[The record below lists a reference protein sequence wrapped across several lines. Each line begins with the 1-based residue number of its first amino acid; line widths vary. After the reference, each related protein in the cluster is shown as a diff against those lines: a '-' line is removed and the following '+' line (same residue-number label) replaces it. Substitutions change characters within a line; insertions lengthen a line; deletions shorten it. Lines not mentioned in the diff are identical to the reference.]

1 MFKKV
6 LISNRG
12 EIALRISRTLR
23 KMGIQVV
30 AVYSEADRSAPH
42 VLEADEAYLLGPSP
56 VSESYLN
63 VERLLAVIA
72 ESGAEAVHPGYG
84 LLSENSAF
92 ADQVEAAGC
101 VWLGPTGQQMEQFG
115 KKHAARELAERT
127 GVPLCPGTDLLVS
140 VGAAV
145 EAAEELGYPVMLK
158 STAGG
163 GGIGMQVCA
172 NRGELEA
179 AFATVVRLAESN
191 FGEAG
196 VFLER
201 YVVDARHIEI
211 QIFGDGAGKV
221 VSLGDRD
228 CSAQRRN
235 QKVIEETP
243 APGISS
249 EQRAEVTA
257 AAVSLGSGVNY
268 RSAGTVEFIYD
279 TKRQEFYFLEMNC
292 RLQVEHGVTELVTG
306 VDIVEWMVLL
316 GAGDSPIANV
326 ETVPCKGAAIEARIY
341 AEDPGKDY
349 RPSSGMITEAIFPH
363 GVRCDTWISAGT
375 EVSAFYDPLLAKVQS
390 YGKDR
395 DEAVAILA
403 QAISETRIGGVRTNL
418 ALVGEILESSAFR
431 EGGVTT
437 RWLPTLTYAPRTFE
451 VLRGGTMTTVQ
462 DWPGRLGYWDVG
474 VPPSGPMDSVAF
486 RLANRLVGNAEG
498 TAGLEITMAG
508 PSLRFGCGATVA
520 LTGAEMQ
527 ATLDGEPVEFWKTFK
542 VEAGQTL
549 DIGASKDAGCRS
561 YLAIAGGIDVPEYL
575 GSRATFTL
583 GQFGGHSGRALVA
596 GDVLDIFEEGS
607 GQAEKVEP
615 LVYPNHWE
623 IAVLYGPHG
632 APDFFTEEDI
642 ETFFAT
648 DWEVHFNSARTG
660 VRLIGPKPKWARP
673 DGGEA
678 GLHPSNIHDNAYG
691 IGAVDFTGDMPVILG
706 PDGPSLGGFVCPAT
720 IIEAD
725 VWKMGQLRPGDTI
738 RFLPVSMAE
747 ADRLRGE
754 PIGQAVVA
762 PDSIEC
768 ENPVI
773 ATTEVDAVP
782 VVVRRTADEYVLL
795 EIGEMELDLRLRFRV
810 HLLYEWLKKEPRSG
824 FVDLTPGIRSLQV
837 HYNPGAT
844 SEGEVVAL
852 LFKGLQESPP
862 LAEAEVS
869 SRVVHLPLSWDDPST
884 QLAIERYA
892 SGVRPDAPWCPSNIE
907 FIRRINGLDSIDEVK
922 EIVYDADYLVMGLG
936 DVYLGAPVATPLDPR
951 HRLVTTKYNP
961 ARTWT
966 PENAVG
972 IGGAYLCIYGMEGP
986 GGYQFVGRTVPIWNR
1001 YQSTPVF
1008 VEGKPWMLRFF
1019 DRIKW
1024 YEVSADELMTLRE
1037 QVLTGQFV
1045 PKVEE
1050 GRFNLGE
1057 YIDFLER
1064 EADSIADFRTHQ
1076 RAAFQE
1082 ERERWE
1088 AAGLNVV
1095 DAEEVIEAS
1104 AEVVVPEGCVLVE
1117 APMAGSVWKI
1127 EAEEGDTVS
1136 AEETVVILEA
1146 MKMEMAVPSV
1156 GAGKVEQVLVTA
1168 GGQVK
1173 AGDGL
1178 MIVRVEAS

>member
-6 LISNRG
+6 LIANRG

-23 KMGIQVV
+23 AMGIKVV

-42 VLEADEAYLLGPSP
+42 VLEADESYLLGPSP
-56 VSESYLN
+56 VTESYLKMD
-63 VERLLAVIA
+63 RLLEVIA

-84 LLSENSAF
+84 LLSENSQF
-92 ADQVEAAGC
+92 ADKVEGAGC
-101 VWLGPTGQQMEQFG
+101 VWLGPTGLQMEQFG
-115 KKHAARELAERT
+115 KKHAARELAENA

-140 VGAAV
+140 VEDAISAASQ
-145 EAAEELGYPVMLK
+145 LGYPVMLK

-163 GGIGMQVCA
+163 GGIGMQVCDSA
-172 NRGELEA
+172 SELQD
-179 AFATVVRLAESN
+179 AFATVVRLAQSN

-211 QIFGDGAGKV
+211 QIFGDGEGKV

-243 APGISS
+243 APGISA

-257 AAVSLGSGVNY
+257 AAISLGERVNY

-279 TKRQEFYFLEMNC
+279 TLRSEFYFLEMNC

-306 VDIVEWMVLL
+306 VDLVSWMVRL
-316 GAGDSPIANV
+316 GAGDSPIADID
-326 ETVPCKGAAIEARIY
+326 TVPSRGAAIEARIY

-349 RPSSGMITEAIFPH
+349 RPSSGTITEAVFPE
-363 GVRCDTWISAGT
+363 GLRCDTWISAGT
-375 EVSAFYDPLLAKVQS
+375 TVSAFYDPLLAKIQS
-390 YGKDR
+390 YGATR
-395 DEAVAILA
+395 EEAVGKLS
-403 QAISETRIGGVRTNL
+403 QGISMTRIGGVRTNL
-418 ALVGEILESSAFR
+418 ALVGEILASEEFR
-431 EGGVTT
+431 TGGVTT
-437 RWLPTLTYAPRTFE
+437 RWLPTLAYQPRTFE

-474 VPPSGPMDSVAF
+474 VPPSGPMDSVAL
-486 RLANRLVGNAEG
+486 RAANRLVGNPEG
-498 TAGLEITMAG
+498 SAALEITMTG
-508 PSLRFGCGATVA
+508 PSLRFGHDVMVA
-520 LTGAEMQ
+520 LAGAEMEV
-527 ATLDGEPVEFWKTFK
+527 TLDGQPVKNWQAFA
-542 VEAGQTL
+542 VVAGQTL
-549 DIGASKDAGCRS
+549 EVGAAKSTGCRS
-561 YLAIAGGIDVPEYL
+561 YLAIAGGIEVPDYL
-575 GSRATFTL
+575 GSRSTFTL

-596 GDVLDIFEEGS
+596 GDVLDFGETGTD
-607 GQAEKVEP
+607 AELIPVVP
-615 LVYPNHWE
+615 LEYGNHWE

-642 ETFFAT
+642 EVFFAT

-660 VRLIGPKPKWARP
+660 VRLIGPKPKWARA

-691 IGAVDFTGDMPVILG
+691 VGAIDFTGDMPVILG

-720 IIEAD
+720 IVEAE

-738 RFLPVSMAE
+738 RFVPISMKA
-747 ADRLRGE
+747 ADRLRSE
-754 PIGQAVVA
+754 PLGSGQVQPEEVG
-762 PDSIEC
+762 C

-773 ATTEVDAVP
+773 AKTTIDEVEI
-782 VVVRRTADEYVLL
+782 VVRRTADEYVLL
-795 EIGEMELDLRLRFRV
+795 EVGEMELDLQLRFRV
-810 HLLYEWLKKEPRSG
+810 HLLYEWLRAEKRVG

-837 HYNPGAT
+837 HYEPGLTNEAT
-844 SEGEVVAL
+844 VVAL
-852 LFKGLQESPP
+852 LFEGLEKSPP
-862 LAEAEVS
+862 LSEAEVS

-907 FIRRINGLDSIDEVK
+907 FIRRINGLDSIAEVK
-922 EIVYDADYLVMGLG
+922 EIVYQADYLVMGLG

-972 IGGAYLCIYGMEGP
+972 IGGAYMCIYGMEGP

-1008 VEGKPWMLRFF
+1008 QEGKPWMLRFF

-1024 YEVSADELMTLRE
+1024 YEVSADELMILRE

-1050 GRFNLGE
+1050 GRFNLGDYSE
-1057 YIDFLER
+1057 FLER
-1064 EADSIADFRTHQ
+1064 ESDSIAAFRQHQ

-1082 ERERWE
+1082 ERQRWE
-1088 AAGLNVV
+1088 EAGLNVV
-1095 DAEEVIEAS
+1095 DAEEVVAVSEA
-1104 AEVVVPEGCVLVE
+1104 VVVPEGCVLVE
-1117 APMAGSVWKI
+1117 APMAGSVWKV
-1127 EAEEGDTVS
+1127 EAEVDAPVAEGDV
-1136 AEETVVILEA
+1136 VVILEA
-1146 MKMEMAVPSV
+1146 MKMEMTVPAIAS
-1156 GAGKVEQVLVTA
+1156 GTVEKVLVSP

-1178 MIVRVEAS
+1178 VIVRKS